1 MTLDLSVTLKI
12 CYHQTVYT
20 YLLFIYAT
28 TKKNDR
34 SVSKYSCCENLLLQ
48 VTDFHRYKI
57 ISICSILEFLFCK
70 EVCYEQ
76 NAQDEVAVSYICN
89 HW

>member
-1 MTLDLSVTLKI
+1 MLPSDSLHLFVIHI
-12 CYHQTVYT
+12 CNNN
-20 YLLFIYAT
+20 
-28 TKKNDR
+28 KNDR